1 MLGQLR
7 TRLKDEYD
15 LVLVDTPPV
24 LVLDEACRLNPLIDG
39 AVIVVRWGQTTEEVL
54 SDAAERLSRNGV
66 PIAGTV
72 INDVDL
78 RKQRAYGYSGYAYNY
93 SYGKAARG

>member
-1 MLGQLR
+1 MNGIFLP
-7 TRLKDEYD
+7 KD
-15 LVLVDTPPV
+15 P
-24 LVLDEACRLNPLIDG
+24 A
-39 AVIVVRWGQTTEEVL
+39 
-54 SDAAERLSRNGV
+54 V